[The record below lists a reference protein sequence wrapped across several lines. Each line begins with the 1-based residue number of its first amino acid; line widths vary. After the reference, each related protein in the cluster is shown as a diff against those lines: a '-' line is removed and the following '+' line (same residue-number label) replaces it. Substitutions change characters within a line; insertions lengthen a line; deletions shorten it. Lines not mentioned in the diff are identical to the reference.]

1 MNEGTNGSCFLEN
14 QPNFRSLGG
23 LKTLSGK
30 TFRKNMVYRS
40 GALNKLSTSDVQK
53 LEKAG
58 LALIIDFRS
67 DREVEAYPSVNIPTV
82 KETLRIIIPD
92 QAREEAMNCFDNNDA
107 HGLEQILVIDYRRMI
122 RNESDKFAVF
132 FRILESTADLPLV
145 FHCAAGK
152 DRTGIA
158 AVLFLN
164 SLGVDAESIKEDYFI
179 SNLRLR
185 ALADRLVKKMSED
198 GKQGEIIR
206 PMMEVRHE
214 YLKAAMDEI
223 EVSFGGMETYL
234 NDVLQVD
241 SELLKEKYLE

>member
-1 MNEGTNGSCFLEN
+1 M
-14 QPNFRSLGG
+14 
-23 LKTLSGK
+23 
-30 TFRKNMVYRS
+30 
-40 GALNKLSTSDVQK
+40 
-53 LEKAG
+53 
-58 LALIIDFRS
+58 
-67 DREVEAYPSVNIPTV
+67 
-82 KETLRIIIPD
+82 
-92 QAREEAMNCFDNNDA
+92 
-107 HGLEQILVIDYRRMI
+107 
-122 RNESDKFAVF
+122 
-132 FRILESTADLPLV
+132 
-145 FHCAAGK
+145 
-152 DRTGIA
+152 
-158 AVLFLN
+158 
-164 SLGVDAESIKEDYFI
+164 DAESIKEDYFI

>member
-132 FRILESTADLPLV
+132 FRILESTADLPW
-145 FHCAAGK
+145 
-152 DRTGIA
+152 
-158 AVLFLN
+158 
-164 SLGVDAESIKEDYFI
+164 YFI
-179 SNLRLR
+179 VLR
-185 ALADRLVKKMSED
+185 ARTV
-198 GKQGEIIR
+198 QG
-206 PMMEVRHE
+206 
-214 YLKAAMDEI
+214 L
-223 EVSFGGMETYL
+223 
-234 NDVLQVD
+234 LQF
-241 SELLKEKYLE
+241 YF